1 MSPKIEGLCP
11 LIQVFDMVESLAFYC
26 DVLGFEVHQN
36 APWFD
41 EPYRHCNWVW
51 LKRGPAELML
61 NTAYEADERPASRD
75 PSLRRAH
82 RDTGFYLGCPDIDDA
97 YQELKSAGIAVK
109 PPVVTPYGMKQLTLN
124 DPDGYVL
131 CLQRP
136 ADGG

>member
-1 MSPKIEGLCP
+1 MPPKIEGLCL

-26 DVLGFEVHQN
+26 DVLGFEVHQH

-51 LKRGPAELML
+51 LKRGSAELML
-61 NTAYEADERPASRD
+61 NTAYEADRRPPMRD
-75 PSLRRAH
+75 PAHIRAH

-97 YQELKSAGIAVK
+97 YRQLQAAGVAAN
-109 PPVVTPYGMKQLTLN
+109 PPSVAPYGMKQLYFN

-131 CLQRP
+131 CLQSP
-136 ADGG
+136 ADG